1 MASRRDADPSPL
13 RTGLTH
19 AAMSLLVFGG
29 LAASL
34 GAGIHY
40 SGNPSDS
47 GPRAVLALFETSQGS
62 TAELKSR
69 LKGETPQAL
78 GARVVLAEDD
88 TPSEQPSLGV
98 EYAESAAPSPA
109 PTGQGDEDS
118 PTGGI
123 RINGKLVRP
132 GESYGEVTRVTSLD
146 TAPVAGL
153 TERVNGLSLPRIS
166 ADGQAPADVYAR
178 PFANPGNQPVV
189 ALVIGGLGINSTHTK
204 AAIEELPPEVTL
216 SFAPDAGNLQY
227 WVNKAREQGHEVL
240 IEVPMESF
248 EYGRM
253 KMHPQTLLAGDTG
266 DRNLPR
272 LERLL
277 SRASG
282 YFGIINYQG
291 AKFAEDPGAVGPV
304 LQTLRDRGIAL
315 VEDGSFKNG
324 AFDRAAMRTQVK
336 FTRAAATIDAKL
348 TADDIRTE
356 LLGLETL
363 AKENGASM
371 GAGYAF
377 PLTIEIAKDWTQ
389 DMQKRGV
396 VLAPVSALISVGPA
410 EKSQP
415 KRVQTG
421 SLSQAPVNPEG

>member
-1 MASRRDADPSPL
+1 
-13 RTGLTH
+13 
-19 AAMSLLVFGG
+19 MSLLVFGG

-47 GPRAVLALFETSQGS
+47 GPSAVLALFETSQGS

-88 TPSEQPSLGV
+88 APSEQPSLGV
-98 EYAESAAPSPA
+98 EYAESATPSPA

-324 AFDRAAMRTQVK
+324 AFDEAAGRTQVK

>member
-1 MASRRDADPSPL
+1 
-13 RTGLTH
+13 
-19 AAMSLLVFGG
+19 
-29 LAASL
+29 
-34 GAGIHY
+34 
-40 SGNPSDS
+40 
-47 GPRAVLALFETSQGS
+47 
-62 TAELKSR
+62 
-69 LKGETPQAL
+69 
-78 GARVVLAEDD
+78 
-88 TPSEQPSLGV
+88 
-98 EYAESAAPSPA
+98 
-109 PTGQGDEDS
+109 
-118 PTGGI
+118 
-123 RINGKLVRP
+123 
-132 GESYGEVTRVTSLD
+132 
-146 TAPVAGL
+146 
-153 TERVNGLSLPRIS
+153 
-166 ADGQAPADVYAR
+166 
-178 PFANPGNQPVV
+178 
-189 ALVIGGLGINSTHTK
+189 
-204 AAIEELPPEVTL
+204 
-216 SFAPDAGNLQY
+216 
-227 WVNKAREQGHEVL
+227 
-240 IEVPMESF
+240 
-248 EYGRM
+248 M

-324 AFDRAAMRTQVK
+324 AFDEAAGRTQVK